1 MRGWVKAL
9 LIIGLVV
16 LVMVTTALVGAG
28 WYGVSTVRASFPQL
42 AGEVRVPGL
51 TDKVEVIRDERG
63 IPQIY
68 ASTVE
73 DLFFA
78 QGYVHAQDRFWEMD
92 VRRHITAGRL
102 SEMFGP
108 SQVTTDAFLRTLG
121 WQRIAEQELGQLSDR
136 SRMILDAYA
145 AGVNAYLIGRSG
157 RELSLEYSVLAL
169 QNPDYRPEPW
179 KPVDSV
185 AWLKALAW
193 DLRGN
198 MEDEIYR
205 SVMSAS
211 VGVEQ
216 TEELFPAYP
225 YERHQPIVTQGNVVA
240 GVFDQNALAAGTV
253 AGPRVAASA
262 GVLAAMSRVRT
273 GVDALNGWLA
283 PVGEGIGSNSWAVSG
298 THTATGK
305 PLLANDPHLAPA
317 MPSLWYQSGLHCVP
331 DSSPTTASDEAG
343 DQGANPAGCNYDVSG
358 WTMAGL
364 PGVFIGHNDRV
375 AWGFTNMGPDV
386 TDLVLHQVTGSTY
399 LLDGAQVPLE
409 QREEVIEVAGESP
422 VTITVRSTVDGPII
436 SDVADIDTYTAVGA
450 DAPVPAP
457 GAMATKETQPPRG
470 SGYAVALRWTA
481 LQPAPTFDAFDLLN
495 TAQNWDDFREAATKL
510 AVPAQNLLYADID
523 GHIGYQSPG
532 VIPIRVGYDGKW
544 PIPGWYS
551 RYHWQGTVPFTAL
564 PSVFDP
570 PEGWIVTANQAV
582 IGPGYPFFLTDD
594 WSYGAR
600 SQRIVDRIEQ
610 VIDAGETF
618 TPETMRAIQM
628 DSWNELAAFLA
639 PQLAALDP
647 PSELTDPEQI
657 EQFRQA
663 QQLLADW
670 DFTQPRDAGAT
681 GAAAAVFNAT
691 WSQMVARMFDAAADT
706 EIIKASGGDRY
717 WEVIRNIWD
726 EPANPWWDDRTEG
739 GVQDRDATLRT
750 SLAAGVQQLQELQGS
765 DPAAWSWGDLHQ
777 LELVNQTLG
786 SSGIAPIEWLF
797 NRGPYPTSGGESI
810 VNATGWTPLNGYQVD
825 WVPSM
830 RQVIDLSDFDKSSWV
845 NLTGASGH
853 AFHANYDDQVQA
865 WLVGEQYPWA
875 FTREA
880 VEAAGRD
887 VLTMLPG

>member
-1 MRGWVKAL
+1 MRGWVKAVL
-9 LIIGLVV
+9 VIAIVLVV
-16 LVMVTTALVGAG
+16 MLSTALIGAG
-28 WYGVSTVRASFPQL
+28 WYGWTTVRASYPQL
-42 AGEVRVPGL
+42 AGQVRVPGL
-51 TDKVEVIRDERG
+51 VEEVKVLRDSRG

-68 ASTVE
+68 ANTLD

-108 SQVTTDAFLRTLG
+108 SQVSTDAFIRTLG
-121 WQRIAEQELGQLSDR
+121 WERIAEQELEQLSDR
-136 SRMILDAYA
+136 SLRILDAYA

-179 KPVDSV
+179 KPVHSV

-216 TEELFPAYP
+216 TEELFPPYP
-225 YERHQPIVTQGNVVA
+225 FAEHQPIVTSGAVVA
-240 GVFDQNALAAGTV
+240 GVYDQNAPAGGVV
-253 AGPRVAASA
+253 AGPRVAAGA
-262 GVLAAMSRVRT
+262 GLVAAMSRVRAAINSL
-273 GVDALNGWLA
+273 DGWLA
-283 PVGEGIGSNSWAVSG
+283 PIGEGIGSNSWAVSG
-298 THTATGK
+298 AHTESGK

-317 MPSLWYQSGLHCVP
+317 IPSLWYQSALHCTSRDDAEPSVP
-331 DSSPTTASDEAG
+331 DVSG
-343 DQGANPAGCNYDVSG
+343 DVCDYDVSG

-364 PGVFIGHNDRV
+364 PGVFIGHNDRI

-386 TDLVLHQVTGSTY
+386 TDLVLHEVTDSTY
-399 LLDGAQVPLE
+399 LLDGEQVPLQE
-409 QREEVIEVAGESP
+409 REEIIEVAGGSP

-457 GAMATKETQPPRG
+457 GAMATKEVQPARG
-470 SGYAVALRWTA
+470 AGYAVALRWTA

-495 TAQNWDDFREAATKL
+495 TAGDWEDFRQAATKL
-510 AVPAQNLLYADID
+510 AVPAQNLLYADVD
-523 GHIGYQSPG
+523 GNIGYQAPG

-564 PSVFDP
+564 PSVFNP
-570 PEGWIVTANQAV
+570 AEGWIVTANQAV
-582 IGPGYPFFLTDD
+582 VAPPYPFFLTDD
-594 WSYGAR
+594 WAYGAR
-600 SQRIVDRIEQ
+600 SQRIVDRIRQ
-610 VIDAGETF
+610 VIDSGEKF
-618 TPETMRAIQM
+618 TAEQMRDIQM
-628 DSWNELAAFLA
+628 DSWNELAAFLVPHLVQLPA
-639 PQLAALDP
+639 PDASA
-647 PSELTDPEQI
+647 EG
-657 EQFRQA
+657 FAGA
-663 QQLLADW
+663 QDLLAGW
-670 DFTQPRDAGAT
+670 DFTQPRDEGST
-681 GAAAAVFNAT
+681 GAAAALFNAT
-691 WSQMVARMFDAAADT
+691 WSQMVARMFDAASGT

-717 WEVIRNIWD
+717 WQVVQNIWND
-726 EPANPWWDDRTEG
+726 ESNAWWDDRTQP
-739 GVQDRDATLRT
+739 GVQDRDTTLQA
-750 SLAAGVQQLQELQGS
+750 SLAAAIVELQDRQGT
-765 DPAAWSWGDLHQ
+765 DPSGWSWGELHQ

-786 SSGIAPIEWLF
+786 TSGIAPIEWLF
-797 NRGPYPTSGGESI
+797 NRGPYPTAGGESI
-810 VNATGWTPLNGYQVD
+810 VNATGWTPVNGYQVD

-830 RQVIDLSDFDKSSWV
+830 RQVIDLGDFDASTWV

-853 AFHANYDDQVQA
+853 AFHQNYDDQIEA
-865 WLVGEQYPWA
+865 WLVGDQYPWP
-875 FTREA
+875 FSQSA
-880 VEAAGRD
+880 VESATTD
-887 VLTMLPG
+887 TLTLIPG

>member
-1 MRGWVKAL
+1 P
-9 LIIGLVV
+9 
-16 LVMVTTALVGAG
+16 TTAGEI
-28 WYGVSTVRASFPQL
+28 TVDVIDDP
-42 AGEVRVPGL
+42 V
-51 TDKVEVIRDERG
+51 TVIRNDLG
-63 IPQIY
+63 IPAIY
-68 ASTVE
+68 VSSLE

-108 SQVTTDAFLRTLG
+108 SQVPTDAFIRTLG
-121 WQRIAEQELGQLSDR
+121 WERIAEQELAQLSDR
-136 SRMILDAYA
+136 SRQILTAYA

-179 KPVDSV
+179 QPVHSV

-211 VGVEQ
+211 VGVDQ
-216 TEELFPAYP
+216 TEELFPPYP
-225 YERHQPIVTQGNVVA
+225 FDRHQPIVTQGTVVA
-240 GVFDQNALAAGTV
+240 GVFDQDAGATGVV

-262 GVLAAMSRVRT
+262 GLVAAMARVRA
-273 GVDALNGWLA
+273 GVQGLEDWLA

-298 THTATGK
+298 AHTASGK

-317 MPSLWYQSGLHCVP
+317 MPSLWYQSGLHCIP
-331 DSSPTTASDEAG
+331 ATDEAAESG
-343 DQGANPAGCNYDVSG
+343 SCNYDVSG

-364 PGVFIGHNDRV
+364 PGVFIGHNDRI

-409 QREEVIEVAGESP
+409 EREEVIEVAGGSP

-436 SDVADIDTYTAVGA
+436 SDVADIDTYAAVGA

-457 GAMATKETQPPRG
+457 GAMATKEVQPPRG
-470 SGYAVALRWTA
+470 DGYAVALRWTA

-510 AVPAQNLLYADID
+510 AVPAQNLLYADVD

-551 RYHWQGTVPFTAL
+551 RYHWQGTIPFTAL

-570 PEGWIVTANQAV
+570 PQGWIVTANQAV

-594 WSYGAR
+594 WAYGSR
-600 SQRIVDRIEQ
+600 SQRIIDRVEE
-610 VIDAGETF
+610 VIDSGQKF
-618 TPETMRAIQM
+618 TPDTMRTIQM

-639 PQLAALDP
+639 PQLATLEP
-647 PSELTDPEQI
+647 PATLTEPKQI
-657 EQFRQA
+657 EQFQQA
-663 QQLLADW
+663 QQLLAEW
-670 DFTQPRDAGAT
+670 DFTQPLQAGTT

-691 WSQMVARMFDAAADT
+691 WSQMVARMFDAASDT

-717 WEVIRNIWD
+717 WQVIRNIWD
-726 EPANPWWDDRTEG
+726 DPVNPWWDDRTEPG
-739 GVQDRDATLRT
+739 IQDRDATLQV
-750 SLAAGVQQLQELQGS
+750 SLAAAINELQELQGS
-765 DPAAWSWGDLHQ
+765 DPTAWSWGDLHQ

-797 NRGPYPTSGGESI
+797 NRGPYATAGGESI

-830 RQVIDLSDFDKSSWV
+830 RQVIDLSDFDNSSWV

-865 WLVGEQYPWA
+865 WLTGEQYPWA
-875 FTREA
+875 FSRTAIDEA
-880 VEAAGRD
+880 GTD
-887 VLTMLPG
+887 LLTLLPG

>member
-9 LIIGLVV
+9 LIVLLVLVV
-16 LVMVTTALVGAG
+16 MLTTALVGAG
-28 WYGVSTVRASFPQL
+28 WYGVSTVRASYPQL
-42 AGEVRVPGL
+42 SGELRVPGL
-51 TDKVEVIRDERG
+51 VDEVDVIRDERG

-68 ASTVE
+68 ASTLE

-108 SQVTTDAFLRTLG
+108 SQVSTDAFIRTLG
-121 WQRIAEQELGQLSDR
+121 WERIAEQELDLLSER
-136 SRMILDAYA
+136 SRRILDAYA
-145 AGVNAYLIGRSG
+145 AGVNAYLVGRSG

-179 KPVDSV
+179 KPVHSV

-205 SVMSAS
+205 SVMSAA

-216 TEELFPAYP
+216 TEELFPPYP
-225 YERHQPIVTQGNVVA
+225 FNRHQPIVTEGTVVA
-240 GVFDQNALAAGTV
+240 GVFDQNATVGGAV

-262 GVLAAMSRVRT
+262 GMVAAMARVRA
-273 GVDALNGWLA
+273 GVNALDGWLA

-298 THTATGK
+298 AHTASGK

-317 MPSLWYQSGLHCVP
+317 MPSLWYQSGLHCLP
-331 DSSPTTASDEAG
+331 PTAG
-343 DQGANPAGCNYDVSG
+343 AADAEPCNYDVAG

-386 TDLVLHQVTGSTY
+386 TDLVLHQVTGQTY
-399 LLDGAQVPLE
+399 LLDGVQVPLVE
-409 QREEVIEVAGESP
+409 REEVIRVAGGDP

-457 GAMATKETQPPRG
+457 GSMATKEVQPPRG
-470 SGYAVALRWTA
+470 AGYGVALRWTA
-481 LQPAPTFDAFDLLN
+481 LQPSPTFDAFDLLN
-495 TAQNWDDFREAATKL
+495 TAQNWEDFRQAATKL
-510 AVPAQNLLYADID
+510 AVPAQNLLYADVD

-551 RYHWQGTVPFTAL
+551 RYHWQGTIPFTAL

-570 PEGWIVTANQAV
+570 PQGWIVTANQAV

-594 WSYGAR
+594 WAYGSR
-600 SQRIVDRIEQ
+600 SQRIVDRIEA
-610 VIDAGETF
+610 VIEAGEEF
-618 TPETMRAIQM
+618 TPEKMRAIQM
-628 DSWNELAAFLA
+628 DSWNELGAFLA
-639 PQLAALDP
+639 PHLAQLKAPTALTEPDQ
-647 PSELTDPEQI
+647 LQ
-657 EQFRQA
+657 QFQQA
-663 QQLLADW
+663 QQLLTDW
-670 DFTQPRDAGAT
+670 DFTQPRDT
-681 GAAAAVFNAT
+681 GTNAAAAAVFNAT

-717 WEVIRNIWD
+717 WQVIQNIWD
-726 EPANPWWDDRTEG
+726 EPRNSWWDDRTQPG
-739 GVQDRDATLRT
+739 IQDRDTTLQA
-750 SLAAGVQQLQELQGS
+750 SLAAALVDLQDRQGA
-765 DPAAWSWGDLHQ
+765 DPAGWSWGELHQ

-797 NRGPYPTSGGESI
+797 NRGPYATAGGESI
-810 VNATGWTPLNGYQVD
+810 VNATGWTPLNGYGVD

-830 RQVIDLSDFDKSSWV
+830 RQVVDLNDFDNSSWV

-865 WLVGEQYPWA
+865 WLTGEQYPWA
-875 FTREA
+875 FSRSA
-880 VEAAGRD
+880 VEKAGADR
-887 VLTMLPG
+887 LTLLPG